1 MMTGISSAFSYGEGT
16 PSPVGYNSSGQQYI
30 NGLRV
35 QAQALGALVE
45 VTSFDPTMNQNW
57 KLISTFDDAFP
68 NYVPSSFILNTCSMD
83 LRESSGF

>member
-1 MMTGISSAFSYGEGT
+1 MMTGISSAFAYGEGT

-45 VTSFDPTMNQNW
+45 VTPFDPNMNQNW
-57 KLISTFDDAFP
+57 KVISTFDDAFP
-68 NYVPSSFILNTCSMD
+68 NYVQPSFPLKTCSMD
-83 LRESSGF
+83 PRESSGF